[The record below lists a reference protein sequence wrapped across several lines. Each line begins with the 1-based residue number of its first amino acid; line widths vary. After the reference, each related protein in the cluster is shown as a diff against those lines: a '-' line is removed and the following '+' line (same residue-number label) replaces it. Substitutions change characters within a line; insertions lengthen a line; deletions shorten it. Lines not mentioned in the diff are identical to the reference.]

1 MPLNVRSFSDMAR
14 ESGDDE
20 GSSGMGGFD
29 PTDTS
34 IGAPR
39 SFSEYAYRKRVS
51 PPKRVDGIDASQN
64 FVYHEVQE
72 SALCGQHALNNLLQ
86 AKVFTEMD
94 LADIAQ
100 GLDAQERSLGLG
112 STMPGQSSNVDSTGN
127 FSIQVL
133 RAALQGS
140 HQVELVTWSNE
151 VKGVNPIQEDG
162 FIINRREHW
171 FALRCIGGRWWNL
184 NSTLERP
191 EPIGDSSLVTFINQ
205 LRADGFMV
213 FIPTRGLMPRAGRL
227 PPGYDEKYDGKY
239 WFKESELLA
248 PPPMVGSSSGAKK
261 PAVAA
266 FSGKGHR
273 LVEKEPEPMVEN
285 NFVYATGDDGDAD
298 DDPELAAAIAASLGG
313 PPPASSGDAF
323 EADLARAIALST
335 QESQS
340 SVGAAAPSTADAS
353 SGKSEKE
360 IAREKRLA
368 ALAARGL

>member
-14 ESGDDE
+14 EVDGGE
-20 GSSGMGGFD
+20 GGSHMGGFD

-34 IGAPR
+34 DGAPR

-51 PPKRVDGIDASQN
+51 PPKGVDGIDASQN

-94 LADIAQ
+94 LAEIAQ

-112 STMPGQSSNVDSTGN
+112 ATMPGQSSNVDSTGN

-133 RAALQGS
+133 RAALLRS
-140 HQVELVTWSNE
+140 HQVELVSWSNE
-151 VKGVNPIQEDG
+151 VKGVNAQTEDG

-171 FALRCIGGRWWNL
+171 FALRQIGNRWWNL

-191 EPIGDSSLVTFINQ
+191 EPIGDASLVSFIGQ

-213 FIPTRGLMPRAGRL
+213 FIPTKGMMPRAGRL
-227 PPGYDEKYDGKY
+227 PPGYDERYDGKY

-248 PPPMVGSSSGAKK
+248 PPPMTSAADGAKK
-261 PAVAA
+261 SVAH

-273 LVEKEPEPMVEN
+273 LVEKPEPVMN
-285 NFVYATGDDGDAD
+285 NFMQSDMGDTEMD
-298 DDPELAAAIAASLGG
+298 DDPELAAAIAASLGNSA
-313 PPPASSGDAF
+313 PAPAGDAF

-335 QESQS
+335 QDSQGGGAVSQDSQAESN
-340 SVGAAAPSTADAS
+340 G
-353 SGKSEKE
+353 GKSERE
-360 IAREKRLA
+360 LAREKRLQ
-368 ALAARGL
+368 ALAKRGL